1 MAQFPLASISDQSLP
16 RMLIFV
22 LAGAFILTASSS
34 VAIPMV
40 PVPITLQTLAVL
52 TLGAAYGWQL
62 GTMTVLAWL
71 ACGALGLPVF
81 ADGAG
86 GLEHLTG
93 ATAGYLIAF
102 PFAAGLVGWLVER
115 GWNADRWGLAFAAM
129 LIGHVVCLGL
139 GGAWLAT
146 QIGVAAAW
154 THGVLP
160 FLIGGVIKSA
170 MGVIVLLLLKRLPA
184 S

>member
-1 MAQFPLASISDQSLP
+1 MPVVRTSI
-16 RMLIFV
+16 LILV
-22 LAGAFILTASSS
+22 GCLILIGSSY

-52 TLGAAYGWQL
+52 TLGAIYGARL
-62 GTMTVLAWL
+62 GTLTVLIWFSL
-71 ACGALGLPVF
+71 GAAGLPVF
-81 ADGAG
+81 AGGAG

-102 PFAAGLVGWLVER
+102 PIAAGVTGWLVEQ
-115 GWNADRWGLAFAAM
+115 GWDAARWGLAFAAM
-129 LIGHVVCLGL
+129 LIGHAICLGV

-146 QIGVAAAW
+146 QIGTAPALE
-154 THGVLP
+154 HGVAP
-160 FLIGGVIKSA
+160 FLIGGVIKSV
-170 MGVIVLLLLKRLPA
+170 MGVVVLLLLKRLPA